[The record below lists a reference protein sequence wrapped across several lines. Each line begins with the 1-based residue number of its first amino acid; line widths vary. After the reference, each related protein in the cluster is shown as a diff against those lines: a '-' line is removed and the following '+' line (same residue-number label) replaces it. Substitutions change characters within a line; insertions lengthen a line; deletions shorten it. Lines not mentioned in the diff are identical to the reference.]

1 MFVDNSSICHWM
13 VFKKVQKMQAFYF
26 YNWLYLCILYQ
37 WIFLY
42 WRLKDTTKNK
52 YHKKKVC
59 GLVVWPDPDW
69 SMISNWNQ
77 ERWLLIIRFSRRSLA
92 FFLLSL
98 LVLHLSVSLSFFLCF
113 SLSLSFFLLLLFQF
127 MIDFFPHCKTKKVE
141 KTKKGNST

>member
-1 MFVDNSSICHWM
+1 MHFVPVDFFILEIKGYN
-13 VFKKVQKMQAFYF
+13 KKQIPQ
-26 YNWLYLCILYQ
+26 
-37 WIFLY
+37 
-42 WRLKDTTKNK
+42 
-52 YHKKKVC
+52 KKVC

-113 SLSLSFFLLLLFQF
+113 SLSLSFFLLLFQF
-127 MIDFFPHCKTKKVE
+127 MIDFFPHCKIKKVE